1 MVERADNLVKGCH
14 NVKFFLA
21 LMDILIVTL
30 HANQQMVHLVHPDAE
45 RVLMVKEDGAVF
57 GQVSID
63 VCGFVEPVAL
73 LKGPL
78 VQHVMI

>member
-1 MVERADNLVKGCH
+1 MVECADNLVKGCH
-14 NVKFFLA
+14 NVELFLA
-21 LMDILIVTL
+21 LMDILIVAF
-30 HANQQMVHLVHPDAE
+30 HANQQVVHLVHPDAE

-57 GQVSID
+57 RPVSID

-78 VQHVMI
+78 IQHVMV